1 MKQSSFQRDGH
12 SLITSRT
19 IRTHQD
25 TIWGQIR
32 WILALHTTWSLSA
45 TLSLNF
51 CYKTPHQILLGL
63 GHTVFSNQ
71 ELCPPWP
78 EKAIKLFTQN
88 SYLQYSI
95 QHWCRG
101 WVFSI
106 NMTTDNYTLAH
117 LPSIFLLR
125 DWVLCCCSCWPST
138 CPEGHSGERM
148 RHSVLQEN
156 WWNRSQIDIFR
167 NGVHDPN
174 PCISSYL
181 LKH

>member
-1 MKQSSFQRDGH
+1 MR
-12 SLITSRT
+12 
-19 IRTHQD
+19 
-25 TIWGQIR
+25 
-32 WILALHTTWSLSA
+32 APHTTWSLSA

-148 RHSVLQEN
+148 RGMCFSHLTWNHCPSMLFFKYRIWSNVLHKLHKS
-156 WWNRSQIDIFR
+156 WN
-167 NGVHDPN
+167 N
-174 PCISSYL
+174 SYCL
-181 LKH
+181 DKSFCRLFFLSLCLGWVDLHL